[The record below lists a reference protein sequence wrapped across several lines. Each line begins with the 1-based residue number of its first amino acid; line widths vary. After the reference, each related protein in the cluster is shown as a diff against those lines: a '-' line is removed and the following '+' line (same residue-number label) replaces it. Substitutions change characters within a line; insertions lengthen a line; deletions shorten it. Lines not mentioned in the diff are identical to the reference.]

1 MLILVARFRISTFV
15 LASNHREHETEVM
28 PHDLRQHQRTRRTHW
43 RTPRLGAFPGIQ
55 PARARTYHSDVFT
68 FPPDGDWDATCAEID
83 TIASGH
89 GVTGHKAL
97 GGHYIAAKSFGSI
110 QYRAVAIPH
119 SNPVDSEQSR

>member
-1 MLILVARFRISTFV
+1 MTYASTNERAALIGGLRA
-15 LASNHREHETEVM
+15 LAHFLESN
-28 PHDLRQHQRTRRTHW
+28 PHV
-43 RTPRLGAFPGIQ
+43 
-55 PARARTYHSDVFT
+55 PAPIHSDVFT